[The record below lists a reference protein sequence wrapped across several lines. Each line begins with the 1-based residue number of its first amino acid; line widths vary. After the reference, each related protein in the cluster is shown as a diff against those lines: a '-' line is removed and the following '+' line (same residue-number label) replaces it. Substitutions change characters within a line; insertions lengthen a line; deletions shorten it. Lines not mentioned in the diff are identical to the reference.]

1 QADIAGYQA
10 ARVKAEAGFAEDR
23 VRVQRLTQ

>member
-1 QADIAGYQA
+1 GYQA